1 MTTRS
6 IPSILRFR
14 CRCARLFMGAVCL
27 VMLPLAAFSQTT
39 AGLTG
44 TVTDSTGSALPGAK
58 VTVTST
64 ETGGQREVTTN
75 DAGAYE
81 FTLLQPGYYTLTV
94 EKGGFA
100 KETREG
106 IRLEVNET
114 ARLDFPMHPGS
125 VSESVEVTSAVPVL
139 ETNTSSIGQVIETK
153 SVSDLP
159 LNGRNFA
166 QLAILGTGVVG
177 VGFGPTGTIGAGGR
191 PDDPR
196 VGAEL
201 MSNGNREMSN
211 DYMLDG
217 VDDNFRRNGLITLRP
232 VVDDILEFKIQ
243 TNLFGA
249 EQGRNSGATV
259 DVVTQSGTNQFHGD
273 VFELLRNNYFDA
285 RNFFNP
291 AGTHQP
297 EYRQNQ
303 FGGRLG
309 GPIIHNK
316 IFFFADYE
324 GFRSLQGTPTS
335 VNTVPTAAER
345 DGDFSGI
352 PQPIYNPAT
361 LVAAPG
367 TPSGYTR
374 QPFPGNIIPAAD
386 FDPVTS
392 RLIHAYPLPTSPGLI
407 NNQRTNPVRE
417 SNYDSYDGR
426 FDWLVRSSDTIF
438 GRFSKQD
445 SLIIVP
451 STFGFVNVPG
461 LSIPVSL
468 GTSTTYAE
476 RAPLN
481 NYNTVLAWTHVF
493 SPTFV
498 VDTRMGY
505 SRFALVGVDP
515 TAPSTPPGLGEMLG
529 VPNSNQEPESLGFP
543 IFSPSGYTGI
553 GGAAAIPTIR
563 FENTFNPLTNF
574 TKTIGAHT
582 LKWGFNLVRRQIV
595 DFQDNSGNGQFTF
608 DSTFTDDPNNP
619 SKTGN
624 AMASFLLGASG
635 SITQAFQ
642 IVRAGTRVL
651 EVGTYVADDWKVSSR
666 LTLNLGMRWEYLP
679 PPVEAHDR
687 FSNFDTQ
694 TGKVLIAGYNSNAN
708 VGILAQHKMFAPRFG
723 FAYNLDN
730 KTVVR
735 GGFGLFYNASGNG
748 GALYRMHRQLPFG
761 ATTTPIV
768 NELSTTY
775 TTVAEGLPLNPSL
788 NVESIVNNPTG
799 SWYSIPPHYLNAYAE
814 QFNFGVQRE
823 LPMNIVLKASYLG
836 NLGRDLDLTYNV
848 NQPIPGPGPQQPRE
862 PLHILA
868 PGVVADNYAATDG
881 ISAYSSFQMTLE
893 RRFSAG
899 LSLLTAYTY
908 SHALDDVPLQEGGGV
923 DGPVPQDSRY
933 PKLSYASSSFDIRHR
948 FTQTASY
955 DLPFG
960 NGKRFLSGKS
970 WVNQVVG
977 NWQPNVIVTAQTGLP
992 FTPVLA
998 NSTTNNGSSSLPDKV
1013 PGVST
1018 HVSHPSI
1025 SEWFNT
1031 TLNVPGAVWATPP
1044 QYTFGD
1050 PGLRNTLRGPHR
1062 TNVDFSMFK
1071 GFTLTERFQLQF
1083 RAEFFNVLN
1092 HPQFDL
1098 PAATIGQ
1105 AGVGTI
1111 TDVVGN
1117 PRDIQLGLR
1126 LTF

>member
-1 MTTRS
+1 
-6 IPSILRFR
+6 
-14 CRCARLFMGAVCL
+14 
-27 VMLPLAAFSQTT
+27 
-39 AGLTG
+39 
-44 TVTDSTGSALPGAK
+44 
-58 VTVTST
+58 
-64 ETGGQREVTTN
+64 
-75 DAGAYE
+75 
-81 FTLLQPGYYTLTV
+81 
-94 EKGGFA
+94 
-100 KETREG
+100 
-106 IRLEVNET
+106 
-114 ARLDFPMHPGS
+114 
-125 VSESVEVTSAVPVL
+125 
-139 ETNTSSIGQVIETK
+139 
-153 SVSDLP
+153 
-159 LNGRNFA
+159 
-166 QLAILGTGVVG
+166 VVG

-285 RNFFNP
+285 RNFFNA

-316 IFFFADYE
+316 VFFFGDYE

-345 DGDFSGI
+345 QGNFSGI
-352 PQPIYNPAT
+352 AQQIYNPAS

-367 TPSGYTR
+367 TASGYTR
-374 QPFPGNIIPAAD
+374 KPFPGNIIPASD

-392 RLIHAYPLPTSPGLI
+392 RLIQAYPLPTSPSLI

-417 SNYDSYDGR
+417 SNYNSGDVR
-426 FDWLVRSSDTIF
+426 VDWLVRSSDTIF

-461 LSIPVSL
+461 VSVPVSL
-468 GTSTTYAE
+468 GNSTNYAE
-476 RAPLN
+476 RAPMN
-481 NYNTVLAWTHVF
+481 NYNTILAWTHVF

-498 VDTRMGY
+498 VDSRMGY

-515 TAPSTPPGLGEMLG
+515 TSPSLPPGLGDLLG

-563 FENTFNPLTNF
+563 FENTFNPITNF
-574 TKTIGAHT
+574 TKTLGAHT
-582 LKWGFNLVRRQIV
+582 VKWGFNLVRRQIV

-608 DSTFTDDPNNP
+608 DSTFTDNPNSPGN
-619 SKTGN
+619 TGN
-624 AMASFLLGASG
+624 AMASFLLGVSG

-651 EVGTYVADDWKVSSR
+651 EIGTYVADDWRVNNR
-666 LTLNLGMRWEYLP
+666 LTLNLGLRWEYLP

-687 FSNFDTQ
+687 FANFDTQ
-694 TGKVLIAGYNSNAN
+694 TGKVLIAGYNSDAN

-723 FAYNLDN
+723 FAYNLDS

-735 GGFGLFYNASGNG
+735 GGFGIFYNASGNG
-748 GALYRMHRQLPFG
+748 GALYRLHRQLPFG

-775 TTVAEGLPLNPSL
+775 TTVAEGLPVNPTL
-788 NVESIVNNPTG
+788 NVPSIVNNPTG

-823 LPMNIVLKASYLG
+823 LPLKMVLKASYLG

-862 PLHILA
+862 PLHTIA

-881 ISAYSSFQMTLE
+881 ISAYSSLQMTLE

-899 LSLLTAYTY
+899 LSLLSAYTY

-933 PKLSYASSSFDIRHR
+933 PKLSYASSSFNIRHR

-960 NGKRFLSGKS
+960 NGKRFLSGNS
-970 WVNQVVG
+970 WMNEVVG
-977 NWQPNVIVTAQTGLP
+977 NWQANVIVTAQTGLP

-998 NSTTNNGSSSLPDKV
+998 NSTTNNGSSSLPYKV

-1018 HVSHPSI
+1018 HVPNPNI

-1031 TLNVPGAVWATPP
+1031 SFNVPGAVWATPP

-1050 PGLRNTLRGPHR
+1050 PGLRNTLVGPHR
-1062 TNVDFSMFK
+1062 TNVDFSLFK
-1071 GFTLTERFQLQF
+1071 GFTITERFRLQF
-1083 RAEFFNVLN
+1083 RGEMFNVLN

-1111 TDVVGN
+1111 TNVVGN

>member
-6 IPSILRFR
+6 IPCISSFR
-14 CRCARLFMGAVCL
+14 GLCARLFIAFCF
-27 VMLPLAAFSQTT
+27 VMLSSVAFSQTT
-39 AGLTG
+39 AGVTG
-44 TVTDSTGSALPGAK
+44 VVTDSTGSVMPGAT
-58 VTVTST
+58 VTLTST
-64 ETGGQREVTTN
+64 ETGAQRVFTTI
-75 DAGAYE
+75 DTGAFV
-81 FTLLQPGYYTLTV
+81 FTELQPGFYTLTLAKSGFDT
-94 EKGGFA
+94 EK
-100 KETREG
+100 REG
-106 IRLEVNET
+106 IRLELNQT
-114 ARLDFPMHPGS
+114 ARIDVVMRPGT
-125 VSESVEVTSAVPVL
+125 VSESVEVNSAVPLL
-139 ETNTSSIGQVIETK
+139 EATTSSVGQVIETK

-285 RNFFNP
+285 RNFFNA

-316 IFFFADYE
+316 VFFFGDYE

-335 VNTVPTAAER
+335 VNTVPTQAER
-345 DGDFSGI
+345 GGDFSGI
-352 PQPIYNPAT
+352 PQQIYNPAT

-374 QPFPGNIIPAAD
+374 QPFPGNIIPPGD
-386 FDPVTS
+386 FDPVTA
-392 RLIHAYPLPTSPGLI
+392 RLIQAYPLPTSNSLI

-417 SNYDSYDGR
+417 SNYDSGDAR
-426 FDWLVRSSDTIF
+426 VDWLVRSSDTIF
-438 GRFSKQD
+438 GRFSKQN

-451 STFGFVNVPG
+451 STFGFLNVPG

-468 GTSTTYAE
+468 GNSVTYAE
-476 RAPLN
+476 RAPLH
-481 NYNTVLAWTHVF
+481 NYNNVLSWTHVF

-515 TAPSTPPGLGEMLG
+515 TAPTAPPGLGELLG
-529 VPNSNQEPESLGFP
+529 VPNSNQEPESFGFP

-553 GGAAAIPTIR
+553 GGAASIPTIR

-574 TKTIGAHT
+574 TKTIGPHT
-582 LKWGFNLVRRQIV
+582 VKWGFNLVRRQIV

-608 DSTFTDDPNNP
+608 DSTFTDNPNSP
-619 SKTGN
+619 SNTGN
-624 AMASFLLGASG
+624 AMASFLLGVSG

-651 EVGTYVADDWKVSSR
+651 ELGTYVADDWKVNSR
-666 LTLNLGMRWEYLP
+666 LTLNLGLRWEFLP

-687 FSNFDTQ
+687 FSNFDTA

-723 FAYNLDN
+723 FAYNLDR

-735 GGFGLFYNASGNG
+735 GGFGIFYNASGNG

-775 TTVAEGLPLNPSL
+775 TTVAEGLPPNPPL
-788 NVESIVNNPTG
+788 NVATIVNNPTG

-823 LPMNIVLKASYLG
+823 LPLKMVLKASYLG

-848 NQPIPGPGPQQPRE
+848 NQPVPGPGPQQPRE
-862 PLHILA
+862 PLYTIA
-868 PGVVADNYAATDG
+868 PGVVADDYAATDG

-893 RRFSAG
+893 RRFSGG
-899 LSLLTAYTY
+899 LSLLSAYTY

-933 PKLSYASSSFDIRHR
+933 PNLSYASSSFDIRHR

-960 NGKRFLSGKS
+960 AGKRFLSGKS
-970 WVNQVVG
+970 WMNQVVG
-977 NWQPNVIVTAQTGLP
+977 DWQTNVIVTAQTGLP

-1018 HVSHPSI
+1018 HVAHPNI

-1031 TLNVPGAVWATPP
+1031 SFNVPGAVWQTPP

-1062 TNVDFSMFK
+1062 TNVDFSLFK
-1071 GFTLTERFQLQF
+1071 GITLTERFRLQF
-1083 RAEFFNVLN
+1083 RAEAFNVLN